1 MNWPG
6 TGGAMDEFSTPML
19 RKTGQA
25 EAVGGSRSQA
35 ENTDLDGLTAP
46 AGRGFFT
53 RDRALLPIEQQ
64 KRSWLRRLEVLGE
77 RRRKASS

>member
-1 MNWPG
+1 
-6 TGGAMDEFSTPML
+6 MDEFSTPML

-25 EAVGGSRSQA
+25 EAVGDSRSQA
-35 ENTDLDGLTAP
+35 ETPISTGLTAP
-46 AGRGFFT
+46 AGRGFSRAT
-53 RDRALLPIEQQ
+53 ALLPIGQQ